1 MRDTL
6 RNRSAGGSL
15 KDSTWPFF
23 LKHGVFK
30 GPISKEK
37 NGDFAKRTTQL
48 DQFAVPEKKRAKMKS
63 SAVEKLLEI
72 EEKKLLAYQQRKSN
86 PSDEDADFHFLMSL
100 LPYLRK
106 VPEQRKMLVWT
117 KLQQI
122 FCEEELH
129 GEHRAQHVSSGY
141 THAAGGSSNQSW
153 KSGSTLTV
161 TPQNTPERTSL
172 RILLIQLIEN

>member
-1 MRDTL
+1 
-6 RNRSAGGSL
+6 
-15 KDSTWPFF
+15 
-23 LKHGVFK
+23 
-30 GPISKEK
+30 
-37 NGDFAKRTTQL
+37 
-48 DQFAVPEKKRAKMKS
+48 
-63 SAVEKLLEI
+63 
-72 EEKKLLAYQQRKSN
+72 
-86 PSDEDADFHFLMSL
+86 MSL

-106 VPEQRKMLVWT
+106 VPEQRKMLVRT

-153 KSGSTLTV
+153 ESGSTVTV

-172 RILLIQLIEN
+172 RILLIQLIENSTDNSSSVFKQKKGSVVLKRKGNTFPLPQAEVEDANETTQSSVNK